1 MSRTTITTMAPPAS
15 AVAAAAQHIH
25 ASSAASRSPS
35 PRKSNR
41 RHQSSTSLNTHHQSY
56 KGITSS
62 ASTTGSGA
70 STPGL
75 VALSPAM
82 AAQVSAGSSSNAA
95 AAIQGSPSSK
105 TARRSK
111 GNAATAQRRG
121 VHQTHSEGAATT
133 VSDSSNGRTIPH
145 QQSRAEA
152 FLLSLQGKHSNTA
165 AKPATSVHTDEGMSL
180 SDAPV
185 LPVVTTLSSTKH
197 KRATRRGKRQQESA
211 HASQEQ
217 PDDPATSLDVNA
229 VDRSLTAADL
239 SDAQLVTPAKQRRSK
254 RTRGQASKIAS
265 TTAPADLVLDDSA
278 SLYQLSKSAPASSFL
293 DSAFPASIT
302 SNHAKQASDPPVA
315 HSKKTK
321 SSSNVPTI
329 SSTVHI
335 HSSNSADEWD
345 MPLVSKRN
353 DALTWQQVGLSRKSS
368 LGPHTQ
374 SKAHKKQASS
384 AIANSAAG
392 KPAAPSGLSTL
403 LAQQLAADMN
413 PSAASDIEG
422 PASAPLSQTTSSIAA
437 SAQAKITKANAALTW
452 QQELFRA
459 SAPSTPADLLFSAL
473 EEGHTGANPAKDYRS
488 GAHTRMSSSPVK
500 SGRIAT
506 NSASTDSRRLNNSL
520 AALSLAGSKGTPQRK
535 RASTSDGRTSD
546 NAKGYSNSAIP
557 RSQIRPFANANI
569 AESDSGSSEDSI
581 AETPAVPVQITGK
594 TAGLNSAPSS
604 DSRQAS
610 MLGKA
615 TPPLGSRP
623 PDSLSKSPT
632 KPVAISNSPS
642 LYAGPRF
649 HNSPSPG
656 QLPTPRLAAM
666 MNRNK
671 AVATTAIS
679 ETQPAF

>member
-41 RHQSSTSLNTHHQSY
+41 RHQSATSLNTHHQSH
-56 KGITSS
+56 KEITSS

-75 VALSPAM
+75 IALSPAM
-82 AAQVSAGSSSNAA
+82 AAQVSTGSSSNAA

-121 VHQTHSEGAATT
+121 VYQTHSEGAATP
-133 VSDSSNGRTIPH
+133 VSDSSNGRTTPH

-185 LPVVTTLSSTKH
+185 LPDCSTPSSTKH
-197 KRATRRGKRQQESA
+197 KLATRRGKRQQESA

-217 PDDPATSLDVNA
+217 PDDITGALDVDF
-229 VDRSLTAADL
+229 VDRSLVAADM
-239 SDAQLVTPAKQRRSK
+239 SEAQLVTPAKQRRSK
-254 RTRGQASKIAS
+254 RTRGQASKTAS
-265 TTAPADLVLDDSA
+265 TNAPTDLVLDDSA
-278 SLYQLSKSAPASSFL
+278 SLCQLSKSAPASSFL
-293 DSAFPASIT
+293 DSAFPASVT
-302 SNHAKQASDPPVA
+302 SNHAKQASDPPVPY
-315 HSKKTK
+315 SKKTK

-329 SSTVHI
+329 SSSVHI

-368 LGPHTQ
+368 LGPHAQ

-384 AIANSAAG
+384 AVTSTAG
-392 KPAAPSGLSTL
+392 QAAAPSGLSTL
-403 LAQQLAADMN
+403 LAQQSAADIC

-437 SAQAKITKANAALTW
+437 SAQAKATKASAALTW

-459 SAPSTPADLLFSAL
+459 SAPSTPAELLFSAL

-500 SGRIAT
+500 SGRFAT

-546 NAKGYSNSAIP
+546 NAKGYSDGAIP
-557 RSQIRPFANANI
+557 RTQIRPSANAHV
-569 AESDSGSSEDSI
+569 AESVSGSSEDSL

-594 TAGLNSAPSS
+594 TAGVSSAPSS